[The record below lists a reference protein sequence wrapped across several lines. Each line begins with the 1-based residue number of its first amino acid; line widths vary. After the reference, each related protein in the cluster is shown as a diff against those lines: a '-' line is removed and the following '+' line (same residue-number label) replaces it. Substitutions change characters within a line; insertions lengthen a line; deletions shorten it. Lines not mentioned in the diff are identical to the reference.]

1 VRRHLAARHAGVDEP
16 RGDGS
21 LGAANVGL
29 PEQKLAVEVG
39 EIDVVAVDDV
49 DVGEAGQSEILQELA
64 AEPPCAD
71 DQDLGGVQQLCTLGA
86 GLDSLRGGRERGD
99 NATAAAAAA
108 SRSVRQSVRQ
118 STANGQGNAALG
130 TIAL

>member
-1 VRRHLAARHAGVDEP
+1 M
-16 RGDGS
+16 
-21 LGAANVGL
+21 
-29 PEQKLAVEVG
+29 
-39 EIDVVAVDDV
+39 VAVDDV